1 MTRLRLFLLLA
12 VIPLHGLSG
21 QRLSAREGTYV
32 EVGLGAARLTERI
45 CGSCTGSNRSIGPA
59 LLLRI
64 GERVAPAFE
73 LGGELQATLSGG
85 RHFEA
90 VLLTGTLVAPP
101 EYAPWLRLGGG
112 VLLHP
117 GVGDDVTASAGG
129 GEQHGVDL
137 GMGIVIGVGLDIPL
151 RGSRSL
157 SPQASYIHQI
167 GSERRFSLLM
177 IGAGLRLF

>member
-1 MTRLRLFLLLA
+1 MMDRLLLLLA
-12 VIPLHGLSG
+12 LVPVHGLSG
-21 QRLSAREGTYV
+21 QRLSAREGTYFEIGV
-32 EVGLGAARLTERI
+32 GAARLSERI
-45 CGSCTGSNRSIGPA
+45 CARCTGSNRSIGPA
-59 LLLRI
+59 LLLRL
-64 GERVAPAFE
+64 GERIGPAFE
-73 LGGELQATLSGG
+73 IGGELQATMSGG

-90 VLLTGTLVAPP
+90 ILLTGTFVAPP

-112 VLLHP
+112 FLLHP

-129 GEQHGVDL
+129 GDQHGIDL

-157 SPQASYIHQI
+157 SPQASYLHQI

-177 IGAGLRLF
+177 ISASLRLF

>member
-1 MTRLRLFLLLA
+1 MMGRLLLLLA
-12 VIPLHGLSG
+12 LVPVHDLHA
-21 QRLSAREGTYV
+21 QRLSAREGTYF

-45 CGSCTGSNRSIGPA
+45 CGSCTGSHRTIGPA
-59 LLLRI
+59 LLLRLS
-64 GERVAPAFE
+64 ERVGPAFE

-117 GVGDDVTASAGG
+117 GVGDDVLASAGG
-129 GEQHGVDL
+129 GDQHGIDFGV
-137 GMGIVIGVGLDIPL
+137 GIVIGVGLDIPL
-151 RGSRSL
+151 RNNRTL
-157 SPQASYIHQI
+157 SPQASYIQQV
-167 GSERRFSLLM
+167 GSERRFSLVM
-177 IGAGLRLF
+177 IGASLRVF